1 MRTSTQQLRPHTAL
15 QGTIGRPCRTQQL
28 RVMIANG
35 DGSSGWQERERRLQ
49 IGEVAVEGTGEA
61 VGPKLWWRYVRQ
73 ALQGYAS
80 ALRAT

>member
-15 QGTIGRPCRTQQL
+15 QGTIGRPCRTQRL

-35 DGSSGWQERERRLQ
+35 DGSSGWRERDRRLQ

-61 VGPKLWWRYVRQ
+61 VGPKLWWRYVLQ

-80 ALRAT
+80 ALR